1 MQEDQHINNTISPS
15 LQHSFILRTP
25 ERMNSALADEFKEA
39 TQHDID
45 EYLQHD
51 IDEYL
56 QHEFKEPIQPEFK
69 EPIQPEFKEASQSD
83 IDEYIQQS
91 LQPSDDKE
99 PSKRGRKRKYNTDEE
114 RIQARRMQQRE
125 YRKRKKQELETL
137 RNIVANIPPGVRLQK

>member
-25 ERMNSALADEFKEA
+25 ERMNSALAD
-39 TQHDID
+39 
-45 EYLQHD
+45 D

-56 QHEFKEPIQPEFK
+56 QHEFKESIQPE
-69 EPIQPEFKEASQSD
+69 IKEATQSD

-91 LQPSDDKE
+91 LQPLDEKE
-99 PSKRGRKRKYNTDEE
+99 PPKRGRKRKYNTDEE

-137 RNIVANIPPGVRLQK
+137 RTIVASITVNIPAT